1 MGDGGAER
9 PGSSPFTVHVDPLVI
24 ASGLSEQVNPGLVDL
39 HPVGV
44 AQVGSHGGRQVIGA
58 IEDGGHGSSGWWSE
72 SKVGRRSVGGTDTT
86 LPVSRKAR
94 RAL

>member
-44 AQVGSHGGRQVIGA
+44 AQVGSHGGR
-58 IEDGGHGSSGWWSE
+58 
-72 SKVGRRSVGGTDTT
+72 
-86 LPVSRKAR
+86 
-94 RAL
+94 